1 MGFVTGGPNEA
12 IVVSGCFH
20 SQPLIVVGGWAF
32 VIPCIQKVQRLP
44 LNIMTLK
51 VASPKVYTMQGVPL
65 SVTGIAQVSI
75 IPETDPLGSYGMEVL
90 KVFCLQKKICRVKTG
105 S

>member
-1 MGFVTGGPNEA
+1 MCRMGFVTGGPNEA

-20 SQPLIVVGGWAF
+20 GQPLIVVGGWAF

-51 VASPKVYTMQGVPL
+51 VASPTVYTMQGVPL
-65 SVTGIAQVSI
+65 SVTGIAQVNLLFFTSRFLL
-75 IPETDPLGSYGMEVL
+75 EEHNL
-90 KVFCLQKKICRVKTG
+90 VKL
-105 S
+105 